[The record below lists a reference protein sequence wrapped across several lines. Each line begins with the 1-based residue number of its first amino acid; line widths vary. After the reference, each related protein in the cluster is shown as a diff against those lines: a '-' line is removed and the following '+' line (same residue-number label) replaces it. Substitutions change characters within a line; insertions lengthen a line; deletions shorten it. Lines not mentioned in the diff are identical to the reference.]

1 MGKVTPPPV
10 VRIDTSEAACTSEE
24 LMEALRELGNAF
36 KGIVGSPKTIAL
48 RKKPRLC
55 SQCGAP
61 LVGDKC
67 EYCKTEYN

>member
-1 MGKVTPPPV
+1 MGKTAGMPV
-10 VRIDTSEAACTSEE
+10 MRIDTSEAACTSEE

-55 SQCGAP
+55 TQCGAP
-61 LVGDKC
+61 LHGNKC
-67 EYCKTEYN
+67 EYCRTEYK

>member
-10 VRIDTSEAACTSEE
+10 VRIDTSEAAFTFKEVT
-24 LMEALRELGNAF
+24 EAVIRLGDAF

-48 RKKPRLC
+48 RKEPRLC

-67 EYCKTEYN
+67 EYCKTEYK

>member
-1 MGKVTPPPV
+1 M
-10 VRIDTSEAACTSEE
+10 RIDTSEAACTSEE

-48 RKKPRLC
+48 RKKPRVC

-61 LVGDKC
+61 LHGHKC
-67 EYCKTEYN
+67 DYCGTEY

>member
-1 MGKVTPPPV
+1 M
-10 VRIDTSEAACTSEE
+10 RIDTSEAACTIKEVT
-24 LMEALRELGNAF
+24 EAVRRLGDAF

-48 RKKPRLC
+48 RKEPRLC

>member
-1 MGKVTPPPV
+1 M
-10 VRIDTSEAACTSEE
+10 RIDMSEVAFTFKEVT
-24 LMEALRELGNAF
+24 EAVIRLGDAF

-48 RKKPRLC
+48 RKEPRLC

-67 EYCKTEYN
+67 EYCKTEYK

>member
-1 MGKVTPPPV
+1 MGKITPPPV
-10 VRIDTSEAACTSEE
+10 VRIDTSEAACTFEE
-24 LMEALRELGNAF
+24 VTEAVIRLGDAF